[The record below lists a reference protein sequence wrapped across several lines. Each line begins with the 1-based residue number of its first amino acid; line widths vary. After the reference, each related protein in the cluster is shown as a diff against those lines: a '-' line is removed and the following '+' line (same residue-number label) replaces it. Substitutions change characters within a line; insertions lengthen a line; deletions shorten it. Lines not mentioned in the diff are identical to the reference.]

1 MMQKCRNAKTGKYS
15 NSSMLVIS
23 GLLFLFCFS
32 AEAEEK
38 NENKNNTSTVKEDG
52 QVVKV
57 IGSRNRANTEVD
69 EDTKKLLKVP
79 GIDGD
84 PLAAVY
90 SLPGVVIAGG
100 DYGGEPAIRG
110 SSPDDNA
117 YYIDFMPAGYVFH
130 SFGTSIFNENLVQKF
145 DLYPAGFGAQFGE
158 ATGGVVDVALRDP
171 RNQEFSGTFDWSLL
185 KTGILVESGL
195 GDNHA
200 FYASYRKS
208 LLHLFIP
215 EDEEDD
221 EGITFYEAPQS
232 DDYQF
237 KYQWLIEDNQKF
249 TVSATGAG
257 DYTRA
262 NISETSEEGRAD
274 PEFAGDLYYDES
286 FDSVG
291 ARWELFSENGG
302 YWSLAV
308 SQLKDSE
315 ILTFGDG
322 QFIDQSYEENFF
334 RGYYQKNWFKDHKLT
349 LGVELRDFDFTYAFD
364 IIPYFCTDHQ
374 RDCEV
379 QRGDRL
385 QDSTTLEQTTN
396 AIYVSNQWKLS
407 TDVAVDFGVRG
418 EYNDYTEEKIWMP
431 RLAVEWHLNPD
442 VSLNTKLGQY
452 TRFPDVDTAVRLLG
466 NPNIKSPRA
475 NHFSIG
481 SQFKFSPV
489 WKASVDVY
497 RKNMS
502 ELPLA
507 LSEDDPDYDIHYTNE
522 MSGKAHGV
530 EFLVERDL
538 ADGWYGWASLSWSKS
553 VRTNDRTGVTE
564 DYYLDTPLI
573 FNMVGNYELNER
585 WNFGARLTVRSGQKY
600 TPIVG
605 LRPNEFHDGHYLP
618 VYGDLNSKELPIYH
632 RLDLQAEYQ
641 YQIFGLDAA
650 WTFAMINALGHKNV
664 EGYYFAPDGNES
676 ADNFVIAEEEG
687 IGMFPAVGF
696 KLHF

>member
-1 MMQKCRNAKTGKYS
+1 MSVNLDQKAQTG
-15 NSSMLVIS
+15 LIS
-23 GLLFLFCFS
+23 QSLFLVWLFIS
-32 AEAEEK
+32 NVVAASEDQPSEK
-38 NENKNNTSTVKEDG
+38 TQPSVNHDNGE
-52 QVVKV
+52 VVKV

-84 PLAAVY
+84 PLSAVY

-158 ATGGVVDVALRDP
+158 ATGGIVDVSLRDP
-171 RNQEFSGTFDWSLL
+171 RNQEFAGTFDWSLL

-195 GDNHA
+195 GEDHA

-208 LLHLFIP
+208 LLHLFIE
-215 EDEEDD
+215 EDEEDED
-221 EGITFYEAPQS
+221 GITFFEAPQS

-237 KYQWLIEDNQKF
+237 KYQWLIGDNQKF
-249 TVSATGAG
+249 TLSATGAG

-274 PEFAGDLYYDES
+274 PEIAGELYYDES
-286 FDSVG
+286 FDSAG
-291 ARWELFSENGG
+291 ARWELFSANGG

-308 SQLKDSE
+308 SKLENTE

-322 QFIDQSYEENFF
+322 QFIDQNYQETFF
-334 RGYYQKNWFKDHKLT
+334 RGYYQKNWFTNHKLT
-349 LGVELRDFDFTYAFD
+349 LGMEVREFDFTYAFD
-364 IIPYFCTDHQ
+364 IVPYFCTDHQ
-374 RDCEV
+374 QDCEA
-379 QRGDRL
+379 QRGERI
-385 QDSTTLEQTTN
+385 QDSTSLQQQTS
-396 AIYVSNQWKLS
+396 ALYLSNQWKVSNSIALE
-407 TDVAVDFGVRG
+407 AGVRG
-418 EYNDYTEEKIWMP
+418 EYNDYTEEQFLMP
-431 RLAVEWHLNPD
+431 RLAIEWFLD
-442 VSLNTKLGQY
+442 SQLSLNAKAGQY
-452 TRFPDVDTAVRLLG
+452 TRFPDADTAVRILG
-466 NPNIKSPRA
+466 NPDIKSPRA
-475 NHFSIG
+475 DHFSVG
-481 SQFKFSPV
+481 AKYRFLSV
-489 WKASVDVY
+489 WEAGIDVY

-522 MSGKAHGV
+522 MSGNAHGI

-538 ADGWYGWASLSWSKS
+538 ANGWYGWASLSWSKS
-553 VRTNDRTGVTE
+553 ERTNDRTGVTE

-573 FNMVGNYELNER
+573 LNVVGNYELNER

-600 TPIVG
+600 TPITG

-618 VYGDLNSKELPIYH
+618 VYGELNSETLPTYH

-641 YQIFGLDAA
+641 YQVFGLDAA
-650 WTFAMINALGHKNV
+650 WTFAVINALDHQNV

-676 ADNFVIAEEEG
+676 LEEFVIAEEQG

>member
-1 MMQKCRNAKTGKYS
+1 MSS
-15 NSSMLVIS
+15 NSDQKIPSRLINKCLLIMALAIS
-23 GLLFLFCFS
+23 S
-32 AEAEEK
+32 ATNANNAAQTDEADSSDKDIQGE
-38 NENKNNTSTVKEDG
+38 
-52 QVVKV
+52 VVKV
-57 IGSRNRANTEVD
+57 IGSRNRAITEVD

-84 PLAAVY
+84 PLSAVY

-130 SFGTSIFNENLVQKF
+130 AFGTSIFNENLVQKF

-158 ATGGVVDVALRDP
+158 ATGGIVDVSLRDP
-171 RNQEFSGTFDWSLL
+171 RNQELAGTFDWSLL

-195 GDNHA
+195 GDNQA

-208 LLHLFIP
+208 LLHLYIK
-215 EDEEDD
+215 EDEEDE
-221 EGITFYEAPQS
+221 EGITFFEAPQS

-237 KYQWLIEDNQKF
+237 KYQWLIGDNQKF
-249 TVSATGAG
+249 TLTAAGAG
-257 DYTRA
+257 DYTRG
-262 NISETSEEGRAD
+262 NISEASEEGRAD
-274 PEFAGDLYYDES
+274 PEIAGDLYYDDS

-302 YWSLAV
+302 YWSLGV
-308 SQLKDSE
+308 SKLDNTNL
-315 ILTFGDG
+315 LTFGDG
-322 QFIDQSYEENFF
+322 QFIDQQYKETFF

-349 LGVELRDFDFTYAFD
+349 LGMEVREFDFTYAFD
-364 IIPYFCTDHQ
+364 VIPYFCTDHQ
-374 RDCEV
+374 QDCEA
-379 QRGDRL
+379 QRGDRI
-385 QDSTTLEQTTN
+385 QDSTSLLQKTN
-396 AIYVSNQWKLS
+396 AAYISNQWKVTNSIAL
-407 TDVAVDFGVRG
+407 DVGLRG
-418 EYNDYTEEKIWMP
+418 EYNDYTEEKFVMP
-431 RLAVEWHLNPD
+431 RFAIEWYLD
-442 VSLNTKLGQY
+442 SQFSLNAKAGQY
-452 TRFPDVDTAVRLLG
+452 TRFPDAETAVRILG
-466 NPNIKSPRA
+466 NPDIKSPRA
-475 NHFSIG
+475 DHFSVG
-481 SQFKFSPV
+481 AKYRFQSV
-489 WKASVDVY
+489 WQAGIDVY

-507 LSEDDPDYDIHYTNE
+507 LAEDDPDYDIHYTNE
-522 MSGKAHGV
+522 MSGNAHGV

-553 VRTNDRTGVTE
+553 ERTNDRTGVTE

-573 FNMVGNYELNER
+573 LNIVGNYELNER

-618 VYGDLNSKELPIYH
+618 VYGELNSKTLPTYH

-641 YQIFGLDAA
+641 YQVFGLDAA
-650 WTFAMINALGHKNV
+650 WTFALINALGHENV
-664 EGYYFAPDGNES
+664 EGYHFAPDGNETLE
-676 ADNFVIAEEEG
+676 DFVIAEERG
-687 IGMFPAVGF
+687 IEQFPSVGF